1 ALTDAL
7 TAVGQA
13 GGDTNKDVGLLEE
26 GMVHWKLLVLCLAL
40 MAIDPWIPSGRL
52 RFYSTASGTLLL
64 GAGALWWYL
73 GWSTP
78 KVDEGT
84 RSTPMNLGVR
94 RSVHFAEQPRSA
106 DLLLHEHAGLPPL
119 ESLSGP
125 IDVGHIPPGAPPVPS
140 TEQQAG
146 VLTAAN
152 EMLPTAELA
161 AGSRIR
167 LISVSPYV
175 SLAGQAGVIETT
187 NSGKCNIKLDTGL
200 GLKDVPFTALVR
212 ETGVEE
218 TAVAAMGASTVFAPY
233 ATTGHTTKLQAQAS
247 RLKDALTKAA
257 ALNSTV
263 PSEGTK
269 GPPRTEELKKQLQE
283 IETLGGPLHG
293 SGGTFARVADVG
305 VGENPEAMSWH
316 LKLPADLQR
325 AAPEMYRNIRADGA
339 VSARAWVNE
348 QHPTPELK
356 QSPAYQD
363 LFTAATIIDFEL
375 AECKT
380 EGAIMHKLATSDT
393 LEIHLRKLAAYV
405 YLKRTKDRTGANR
418 MLGVRGL
425 AMLENLEAVAKERK
439 AEENQVGADGLP
451 PSPAQHEQANAA
463 SQLEAEDVGE
473 AAEFIEQLKQWA
485 LLPLPLPDRP
495 EWKQRK
501 SARLRLRQKR
511 RLEVWRLA
519 SKLIRTINLL
529 DRGSTSTSQLTSP
542 ATGLGRQVKATDV
555 RSIAVL
561 RLTRE
566 CAVLARARRGLG
578 LTGVQHSAAVASLLK
593 QPMDELGYMKF
604 SAVKQVPLEAEKIVE
619 PKEKGHIDMLA
630 ALPPEDATFY
640 ACEENVVDRAGKCEL
655 FFKDAEVRFGFVG
668 GSEAEYIKYLSRED
682 VQHLWEWDLMSNI
695 RAIAGVSA
703 VPKKNPMQQRK
714 LIMQVASNYMFSDPS
729 CRAHLGMF
737 GGAALSRCFVPSD
750 HLGIAL
756 CDEDSAFTFV
766 KVPEWMTRWQ
776 GGPPV
781 KAAQV
786 WGLLRKELKDKILD
800 PASTF
805 VSPRYLRLAM
815 GGSHSVYILMRINM
829 QHIGRSMLN
838 YVNRLPLGDSSE
850 HVHGTEQLVEEE
862 QVEMIGDQEWEKRQ
876 KQRKQLCQVSSSGFT
891 VQEWC
896 QAVRESQHGEQRMFV
911 VMHFFAGDRRPGD
924 VQEHLTRMCALHG
937 LKLLMISIDLASDAN
952 WDYTNP
958 ETFNSVVLGGPP
970 RSTVSRARH
979 VKKRGGPRTLDGLKG
994 LDGIRC
1000 PGVSKDHVHGIS
1012 IERMASG
1019 AFHTRR
1025 LQEYPPK
1032 LCEAMADM
1040 VLQTL
1045 LRMRAGST
1053 GPTGALHLREHVA
1066 VPRIPAWS
1074 TWAAQRGRG
1083 IVILNEASSR
1093 RQNVILD
1100 NKQSAVYV
1108 HVDDTVI
1115 LSDGS
1120 MGPMF
1125 SDLILKEV
1133 VDGLEKVG
1141 FSVSQQERDKEVEKV
1156 VGYEVCRCPAT
1167 FMLPKKKMV
1176 LLTEALKY
1184 VASCRKVNTRVLRA
1198 LVGVWIFGALLRR
1211 ELLSV
1216 PHSIFHFMEE
1226 HENMTVVWWQSARE
1240 EAIAMARLTCLMSCH
1255 VGAKLHSWI
1264 FATDAMGANEFDHG
1278 GYGIVTTK
1286 AMEKELAELVRSSET
1301 QGRVIAQLGSLGG
1314 SKYPHKP
1321 LCPTVPFTLLP
1332 ASLFAQERW
1341 HLVEAGRWAFNDHIT
1356 LGESRTVLLRVKE
1369 ETLLGYQKH
1378 LTPFLAFLQNRWELA
1393 VLSAEDV
1400 DLLMLEYR
1408 TEFDITRSQHTQLVA
1423 SMEFFMPHV
1432 KGKLLLNR
1440 EAIKGR
1446 IAGAP
1451 IQHTVPLTRECAF
1464 LFAAWHSSRG
1474 FPRLGAAVLI
1484 QMNTGLRPS
1493 EMLSLVREHV
1503 YIPLNP
1509 REAISVRLGAVY
1521 STKVKREQFV
1531 LVQPSQSPFEYKL
1544 IKLLHAATLPNNKL
1558 FPFSYAAYNNSFGL
1572 AEKHFG
1578 LDLHLTAHSGR
1589 AGFATSRIMSGAEAK
1604 QVQAEGRWASE
1615 SSFRTYIDV
1624 VGSLHTRA
1632 QVELGR
1638 PDLRLKENRFLIP
1651 QAPEHYTGYQ
1661 RRQWR
1666 EEQLQKLLSPQPA
1679 ADKGSAPKVSQT
1691 QPKAKGVERAEA
1703 SSWRLGG
1710 RRSRFSISSWCKW
1723 ISPVLKKIS
1732 GLSLLL
1738 CLGLFSGQHGPVH
1751 QVARVI
1757 GAVADLGEATSA
1769 AAVSALNATNAL
1781 ASSAT
1786 ALVTVATSNG
1796 LTAGANMWHGID
1808 LADIQAGRCAGSIT
1822 ALSGPVLEAWLHTT
1836 AAQAHFPCL
1845 DGNLTE
1851 RLIAAVQAVEASLP
1865 STQAISEDFSLR
1877 GTFTSL
1883 RIMATWQDFGQVSIQ
1898 FEASFL
1904 FFTPIWSNPLWTQWG
1919 CKLDSERDQIL
1930 KALRLLLLDLPATPP
1945 QRAYA
1950 GLDLEVALSAP
1961 TEAGEKGEKFEDAAV
1976 FFSLNL

>member
-1 ALTDAL
+1 
-7 TAVGQA
+7 
-13 GGDTNKDVGLLEE
+13 
-26 GMVHWKLLVLCLAL
+26 
-40 MAIDPWIPSGRL
+40 
-52 RFYSTASGTLLL
+52 
-64 GAGALWWYL
+64 
-73 GWSTP
+73 
-78 KVDEGT
+78 
-84 RSTPMNLGVR
+84 
-94 RSVHFAEQPRSA
+94 
-106 DLLLHEHAGLPPL
+106 
-119 ESLSGP
+119 
-125 IDVGHIPPGAPPVPS
+125 
-140 TEQQAG
+140 
-146 VLTAAN
+146 
-152 EMLPTAELA
+152 
-161 AGSRIR
+161 
-167 LISVSPYV
+167 
-175 SLAGQAGVIETT
+175 
-187 NSGKCNIKLDTGL
+187 
-200 GLKDVPFTALVR
+200 
-212 ETGVEE
+212 
-218 TAVAAMGASTVFAPY
+218 
-233 ATTGHTTKLQAQAS
+233 
-247 RLKDALTKAA
+247 
-257 ALNSTV
+257 
-263 PSEGTK
+263 
-269 GPPRTEELKKQLQE
+269 
-283 IETLGGPLHG
+283 
-293 SGGTFARVADVG
+293 
-305 VGENPEAMSWH
+305 
-316 LKLPADLQR
+316 
-325 AAPEMYRNIRADGA
+325 
-339 VSARAWVNE
+339 
-348 QHPTPELK
+348 
-356 QSPAYQD
+356 
-363 LFTAATIIDFEL
+363 
-375 AECKT
+375 
-380 EGAIMHKLATSDT
+380 
-393 LEIHLRKLAAYV
+393 
-405 YLKRTKDRTGANR
+405 
-418 MLGVRGL
+418 
-425 AMLENLEAVAKERK
+425 
-439 AEENQVGADGLP
+439 VGADGLP

-979 VKKRGGPRTLDGLKG
+979 VKKRGGPRPVRFRNCLWGRHDLMPWERSRVEEANVLWLNYMATCEGVSSRGGGHLWEHPADPEEEPYPSVWITPEMLNMEARTGADRAVFHQCPFGGSAPKLTCLSGTLDGLKG

-1356 LGESRTVLLRVKE
+1356 LGESRTVL
-1369 ETLLGYQKH
+1369 
-1378 LTPFLAFLQNRWELA
+1378 
-1393 VLSAEDV
+1393 
-1400 DLLMLEYR
+1400 
-1408 TEFDITRSQHTQLVA
+1408 
-1423 SMEFFMPHV
+1423 
-1432 KGKLLLNR
+1432 KLLR
-1440 EAIKGR
+1440 
-1446 IAGAP
+1446 
-1451 IQHTVPLTRECAF
+1451 
-1464 LFAAWHSSRG
+1464 
-1474 FPRLGAAVLI
+1474 
-1484 QMNTGLRPS
+1484 M
-1493 EMLSLVREHV
+1493 
-1503 YIPLNP
+1503 
-1509 REAISVRLGAVY
+1509 
-1521 STKVKREQFV
+1521 
-1531 LVQPSQSPFEYKL
+1531 
-1544 IKLLHAATLPNNKL
+1544 
-1558 FPFSYAAYNNSFGL
+1558 
-1572 AEKHFG
+1572 
-1578 LDLHLTAHSGR
+1578 
-1589 AGFATSRIMSGAEAK
+1589 
-1604 QVQAEGRWASE
+1604 
-1615 SSFRTYIDV
+1615 
-1624 VGSLHTRA
+1624 
-1632 QVELGR
+1632 
-1638 PDLRLKENRFLIP
+1638 
-1651 QAPEHYTGYQ
+1651 
-1661 RRQWR
+1661 
-1666 EEQLQKLLSPQPA
+1666 
-1679 ADKGSAPKVSQT
+1679 
-1691 QPKAKGVERAEA
+1691 
-1703 SSWRLGG
+1703 
-1710 RRSRFSISSWCKW
+1710 
-1723 ISPVLKKIS
+1723 
-1732 GLSLLL
+1732 
-1738 CLGLFSGQHGPVH
+1738 
-1751 QVARVI
+1751 
-1757 GAVADLGEATSA
+1757 
-1769 AAVSALNATNAL
+1769 L
-1781 ASSAT
+1781 ASSAENHDKVIFT
-1786 ALVTVATSNG
+1786 LQDNRPAACSM
-1796 LTAGANMWHGID
+1796 AK
-1808 LADIQAGRCAGSIT
+1808 GRSPSFF
-1822 ALSGPVLEAWLHTT
+1822 LNRVL
-1836 AAQAHFPCL
+1836 
-1845 DGNLTE
+1845 
-1851 RLIAAVQAVEASLP
+1851 RKRAAVCLAARLRHFLPWVESGKQPADEASR
-1865 STQAISEDFSLR
+1865 TCFS
-1877 GTFTSL
+1877 
-1883 RIMATWQDFGQVSIQ
+1883 
-1898 FEASFL
+1898 
-1904 FFTPIWSNPLWTQWG
+1904 
-1919 CKLDSERDQIL
+1919 
-1930 KALRLLLLDLPATPP
+1930 
-1945 QRAYA
+1945 
-1950 GLDLEVALSAP
+1950 
-1961 TEAGEKGEKFEDAAV
+1961 
-1976 FFSLNL
+1976 